1 MLQSFDTA
9 VADERQRHKTILG
22 RWVVMLPRACI
33 FQKSLIGQERTRKE
47 LFVKIKMLKIFF
59 FFYTTPRSFSSGDN
73 QNSKQLLKE
82 GVWCIIYNRFSN
94 NSVYLP
100 KLEMVKRK
108 VIQVIKMVK
117 IGN

>member
-1 MLQSFDTA
+1 MLQSFDTT

-59 FFYTTPRSFSSGDN
+59 FFLYNTSFFFFLGQSEFKTASERG
-73 QNSKQLLKE
+73 
-82 GVWCIIYNRFSN
+82 
-94 NSVYLP
+94 SVVYH
-100 KLEMVKRK
+100 
-108 VIQVIKMVK
+108 I
-117 IGN
+117 

>member
-59 FFYTTPRSFSSGDN
+59 FFSIQHLVLF
-73 QNSKQLLKE
+73 
-82 GVWCIIYNRFSN
+82 
-94 NSVYLP
+94 LP
-100 KLEMVKRK
+100 GTIRNTG
-108 VIQVIKMVK
+108 IDIH
-117 IGN
+117 